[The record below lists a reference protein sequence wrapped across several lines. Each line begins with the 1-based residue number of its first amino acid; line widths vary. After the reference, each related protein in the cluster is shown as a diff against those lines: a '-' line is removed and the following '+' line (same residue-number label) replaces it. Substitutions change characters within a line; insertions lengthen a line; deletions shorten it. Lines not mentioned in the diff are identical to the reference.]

1 MNSKEEIIDKAKHEE
16 KFELIIKEPNRN
28 PEKFPEGF
36 SVKENIE
43 RIERIF
49 SETQKSG
56 AAIHIRGDGR
66 ASRFS
71 MS

>member
-1 MNSKEEIIDKAKHEE
+1 MSSKEEIIDKVKHGE
-16 KFELIIKEPNRN
+16 KFELIIKAPNRN
-28 PEKFPEGF
+28 PQKFPEDF
-36 SVKENIE
+36 SVEENIE
-43 RIERIF
+43 RIEGIF